1 MSGKQYGKKRE
12 VTKVQEVKNVGEI
25 ENDLPMENKMKKV
38 VAEVMQS
45 EFSGP
50 IPPPSIIEGYE
61 RVLPGSADRI
71 ITMAEKQAA
80 HRQALEVKMVYS
92 EARDGLLGVI
102 FAFLLGIGCIA
113 AAIVMVY
120 LVPQNGGAIAGALL
134 GVTGIGSITSSF
146 ITSTRRNNSNK
157 KNEDRLKDT
166 K

>member
-1 MSGKQYGKKRE
+1 
-12 VTKVQEVKNVGEI
+12 
-25 ENDLPMENKMKKV
+25 
-38 VAEVMQS
+38 
-45 EFSGP
+45 
-50 IPPPSIIEGYE
+50 
-61 RVLPGSADRI
+61 
-71 ITMAEKQAA
+71 MAEKQAA